1 MLYLLHVVTTFNKIN
16 IKCQLLKTTCQKTTN
31 QWFPPN
37 DDEQLIVD
45 TWESIKDKLKTK
57 TINEEKKDL

>member
-1 MLYLLHVVTTFNKIN
+1 MSATKN
-16 IKCQLLKTTCQKTTN
+16 TCQKTTD
-31 QWFPPN
+31 QCFLPN